1 MNKYRIYR
9 DLALSDRPKT
19 APPPRRVAALG
30 TLRRA
35 SRQKKRPD
43 MTWRD
48 HLAMLL
54 HIGAEIEHSLMVQ
67 YLYAAYSL
75 GGEQVPPQ
83 HRAMVARWQAS
94 ILAVAKEEMG
104 HFLTVQNIL
113 TFIGAPIN
121 LERQELPWDAPF
133 YPFPFRLERLTLD
146 SLAHYVYA
154 EMPVPRQGSGP
165 GKHPRKA
172 ALGRAIKRAMRGAK
186 VPPHRVG
193 ELYDELIALIADN
206 DRIPDSVFQE
216 NTYTWQAS
224 SDDWGRGYQPNP
236 KRLDAAGTVIEP
248 KAKRGKPS
256 DEAHVMIDRVATRDQ
271 ALEALKRLS
280 QQGEAPVFID
290 GQSDEPSHFD
300 RFLAIYEDLEK
311 VRGWEPS
318 IPVAS
323 NPTVAIDPNN
333 RRHRGYISAKHPR
346 EWASLFNL
354 RYRMLLKFLAHT
366 FRLARVERVDTPNLR
381 AMVMHRVFGE
391 MYNLKTIAGI
401 LVRLP
406 QRAGGGRA
414 QANRAGPPFEIPY
427 TLHLGTSELDVWINH
442 RDLIASSQ
450 RICQTMLHSGAPDQD
465 YLRAL
470 FDLDSQTRKWI
481 ERIIAGLRSS
491 ERPYE

>member
-9 DLALSDRPKT
+9 DLALSDRATP
-19 APPPRRVAALG
+19 APRRVAALDAV
-30 TLRRA
+30 RRA
-35 SRQKKRPD
+35 SREKKRPD

-83 HRAMVARWQAS
+83 HRPMVARWQAS
-94 ILAVAKEEMG
+94 ILSVAKEEMG
-104 HFLTVQNIL
+104 HLLTVQNIL

-121 LERQELPWDAPF
+121 LDRQELPWDAPF

-154 EMPVPRQGSGP
+154 EMPAEGHGP
-165 GKHPRKA
+165 ARSKHPRKA

-193 ELYDELIALIADN
+193 ELYDELIALIRDSE
-206 DRIPDSVFQE
+206 RIPDLVFQE
-216 NTYTWQAS
+216 NTYAWQAS
-224 SDDWGRGYQPNP
+224 SDDWGRGYQPDP
-236 KRLDAAGTVIEP
+236 KLLDAAGSLIEP
-248 KAKRGKPS
+248 TDKPGKPGA
-256 DEAHVMIDRVATRDQ
+256 EAHVMIDRIATRDQ
-271 ALEALKRLS
+271 AVAALTRLS
-280 QQGEAPVFID
+280 QQGEAPIFIAS
-290 GQSDEPSHFD
+290 QSDELSHFD
-300 RFLAIYEDLEK
+300 RFLSIYEELEK
-311 VRGWEPS
+311 VKGWEPS

-323 NPTVAIDPNN
+323 NPTVVIDPNDP
-333 RRHRGYISAKHPR
+333 RHKGYISAKHSR

-354 RYRMLLKFLAHT
+354 RYRMLLKYLAHT
-366 FRLARVERVDTPNLR
+366 FRLARVVRADTPNLR
-381 AMVMHRVFGE
+381 AMIMHRVFGE
-391 MYNLKTIAGI
+391 MYNLKTVAGI

-406 QRAGGGRA
+406 LREGGRR
-414 QANRAGPPFEIPY
+414 RAGPPFEIPY
-427 TLHLGTSELDVWINH
+427 TLHLGTTELDVWINY

-450 RICQTMLHSGAPDQD
+450 RICQTMLHSGAPERD
-465 YLRAL
+465 YLLAL
-470 FDLDSQTRKWI
+470 FDLDSQARTWI
-481 ERIIAGLRSS
+481 ERIIAGLRTS